1 MLEKS
6 SLTLLRSL
14 AREFRHFNSN
24 GKLLERPLMRWILS
38 EYRSNQVT
46 SSQYCRGPNEMTW
59 VAHTYLQYVKAQRIC
74 RELTDQHQRREKTV
88 QETADMIG
96 FKLPSNTPDDKIN

>member
-6 SLTLLRSL
+6 SLSILRSL
-14 AREFRHFNSN
+14 AHELRHFNSN
-24 GKLLERPLMRWILS
+24 VKLLDRPLMRWILS
-38 EYRSNQVT
+38 EYRSNQFT
-46 SSQYCRGPNEMTW
+46 SSQYCRGPDEMAW
-59 VAHTYLQYVKAQRIC
+59 VARTYLQYVQAQRIC

-96 FKLPSNTPDDKIN
+96 FKLPSNSPDDKIN